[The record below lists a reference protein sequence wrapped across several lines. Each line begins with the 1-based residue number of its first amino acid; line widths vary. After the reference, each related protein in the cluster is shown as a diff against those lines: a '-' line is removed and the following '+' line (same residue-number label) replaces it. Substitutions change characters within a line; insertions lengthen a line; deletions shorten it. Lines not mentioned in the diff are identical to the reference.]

1 MSIPSVL
8 SVTTMPTVDT
18 MKIKTEVLDPITISN
33 SECVFQ
39 IPRNGILD
47 GGSFVSLAVT
57 TDGNEGFLP
66 LKTGIYSMIKSAH
79 LLIGSKEIGSCSD
92 CGHYHT
98 MVSQFSTPEHN
109 AFVESVKGGRSMD
122 RFVEVD
128 AATGRMMPQDL
139 DYTLFAADATA
150 TAVVPENLKPTASD
164 STTPVFSV
172 PLSDLIPMMKTRPL
186 PLMAIEENVFL
197 RLVFKTQSTKDDG
210 TILCYPNNAA
220 SSGVVVPS
228 KVNIKF
234 YSDHLY
240 YADDA
245 MGEMMSE
252 VYSDQGLS
260 YLYEDQILTV
270 AQVPS
275 VADPGAGTVT
285 SQRVERDVAVSGRTV
300 RHLMVSEK
308 YTTLGDNNG
317 HKVLGEYVSND
328 MTTDTTYNWRINE
341 QRVYDRDVSRPSHK
355 YTELSQVLGAPLQ
368 CPTQL
373 YSFDVDSNKDS
384 GFPARPLNQNS
395 LYVGQIEGHQLPDAT
410 NTDLSNDI
418 RCSSHYIGLDLTTSE
433 MNVLGNGK
441 KVGSKPI
448 ILSKNYQRTTGRY
461 QAREQRIYA
470 HVERLMNIRN
480 GVVTVSS

>member
-8 SVTTMPTVDT
+8 TVSTMPTVDT

-57 TDGNEGFLP
+57 TDGGEGFFP
-66 LKTGIYSMIKSAH
+66 LKTGIFSMIKSAH

-92 CGHYHT
+92 VGHYQT
-98 MVSQFSTPEHN
+98 MVSQFSTPEHR
-109 AFVESVKGGRSMD
+109 AFVESVKSGRSMD
-122 RFVEVD
+122 RFVELD
-128 AATGRMMPQDL
+128 AATGRMIPQDL
-139 DYTLFAADATA
+139 DYTVFAADGSAA
-150 TAVVPENLKPTASD
+150 CVVPANLKPTASD
-164 STTPVFSV
+164 ATTPVFSI

-186 PLMAIEENVFL
+186 PLMAIQENVFL
-197 RLVFKTQSTKDDG
+197 RLIFKSQSTKDDG
-210 TILCYPNNAA
+210 SILCYPETAS

-245 MGEMMSE
+245 MGQMMSE
-252 VYSDQGLS
+252 VYSEQGLS

-270 AQVPS
+270 AQVPA
-275 VADPGAGTVT
+275 VTDPNAGSVT

-300 RHLMVSEK
+300 RSLMVTEK
-308 YTTLGDNNG
+308 YTKLTDNDG
-317 HKVLGEYVSND
+317 HKMLGEYVSND
-328 MTTDTTYNWRINE
+328 MPTDTTYNWRINE

-368 CPTQL
+368 CPSQF
-373 YSFDVDSNKDS
+373 YSFDVDSDKSADDK
-384 GFPARPLNQNS
+384 ALNQNS
-395 LYVGQIEGHQLPDAT
+395 LYIGQIEGHQLPNAT
-410 NTDLSNDI
+410 NTALSNDI
-418 RCSSHYIGLDLTTSE
+418 RCSSHYIGLDLTTSG
-433 MNVLGNGK
+433 MNVLGSGK

-448 ILSKNYQRTTGRY
+448 ILSKSYQRTNGRFE
-461 QAREQRIYA
+461 AREQRIYSQ
-470 HVERLMNIRN
+470 VERLMNIRS